1 MSIVLNIVSDFDTR
15 GIKKAERAF
24 ADLQNNSKKLGS
36 SLKSALLPAAVA
48 IGGLGAVMFS
58 AAKDAVDYGETLNA
72 VFVTF
77 GKQGAEEIG
86 KLAEASAK
94 TYGLSKTD
102 FNNMA
107 VSFSNFAKDLA
118 TPKKK
123 ATKIVADLSKRVA
136 DFASVMNLE
145 VPDAAAKFASAL
157 AGEAEPMKKFGIN
170 ISDAAIKA
178 FALEN
183 NIGKVSG
190 KLSESEKAVARY
202 GVLMEKTA
210 IFAGDFANTS
220 DSLANQQKI
229 LKAEF
234 DNVKIAIGTALLP
247 IFQRLVRFVSEQ
259 VLPIIQ
265 RFADKL
271 GKDGLAKTL
280 QDSATD
286 LGNWLSEAEGA
297 TGAALDFGGAIVLL
311 AGAFKGLA
319 FLTGVA
325 ATLTAVNTALAGLA
339 GIAPALGAAGLGV
352 IAGAIGLLVINLA
365 ALFSLMRDNT
375 DRTYIVKAIQDFCSL
390 IANAFI
396 GMYKGIR
403 TVMNLLAGAGN
414 FVTSAFGLG
423 DQFGKLP
430 DVGFMGMSRASD
442 FASARPS
449 TITNAGANQAGVPG
463 APIINITTGIGDPVA
478 IGKSVVDALQAYQN
492 RSGPLP
498 LKVG

>member
-24 ADLQNNSKKLGS
+24 ADLQNNGKKLGS

-157 AGEAEPMKKFGIN
+157 AGETEPMKKFGIN

-178 FALEN
+178 FALEK
-183 NIGKVSG
+183 NIGKVEG
-190 KLSESEKAVARY
+190 KLTESEKAVARY
-202 GVLMEKTA
+202 GLLMEKTS

-271 GKDGLAKTL
+271 GKDGLSKTL
-280 QDSATD
+280 KDSASD
-286 LGNWLSEAEGA
+286 LGNWLKSADGA
-297 TGAALDFGGAIVLL
+297 TGAAIDFGGAIVVL
-311 AGAFKGLA
+311 AAAFKGLA

-339 GIAPALGAAGLGV
+339 GIVPALAGAG
-352 IAGAIGLLVINLA
+352 IATVAAAIGLIVINLA
-365 ALFSLMRDNT
+365 ALFSLLRDDS
-375 DRTYIVKAIQDFCSL
+375 DRTYLLNAVLDFTSS

-396 GMYKGIR
+396 LMYNVVAKA
-403 TVMNLLAGAGN
+403 MNGLAKLGN
-414 FVTSAFGLG
+414 IALPGNPFGTFKEMDYLS
-423 DQFGKLP
+423 
-430 DVGFMGMSRASD
+430 MSRTSNM
-442 FASARPS
+442 SQGP
-449 TITNAGANQAGVPG
+449 
-463 APIINITTGIGDPVA
+463 APIKRTDASGNSGMGATSITVNTGVGDPVA
-478 IGKSVVDALQAYQN
+478 IGKAVSDALNAYN
-492 RSGPLP
+492 RRTGNALARP
-498 LKVG
+498 